1 LRQNKK
7 VIETKDHIKQLLTY
21 FGKKKVF
28 TTKDLETYYN
38 IKGGSINRN
47 TLNWRVYYLVE
58 KGILTRTGRG
68 QFIVGNGKAFEPEL
82 SPMIKKLDSHLKKSF
97 PFLKFCIW
105 DTEQIRGLS
114 QHLPSLKLTI
124 VDVER
129 DGTESV
135 FHKLQG
141 KYKNV
146 YLMPD
151 KEVMDTYVIPSNEPI
166 IVKSLVSEAPLYKV
180 RGITTASIEKIL
192 VDVYFEEEFVSL
204 HGSEMLHIF
213 TNAFERY
220 PINISKMLRYAGR
233 KRKKSE
239 LLIFLISNKLA
250 AK

>member
-1 LRQNKK
+1 MRQNNK
-7 VIETKDHIKQLLTY
+7 VIETKDHIKQLISY

-28 TTKDLETYYN
+28 TTKNLEAYY
-38 IKGGSINRN
+38 ISREGSIKRN
-47 TLNWRVYYLVE
+47 TLNWRVHYLIE

-68 QFIVGNGKAFEPEL
+68 QFIVGNDKAFEPEL
-82 SPMIKKLDSHLKKSF
+82 SPIIKKLDKHLKKSF
-97 PFLKFCIW
+97 PFLKFCLW

-135 FHKLQG
+135 FHHLQE

-151 KEVMDTYVIPSNEPI
+151 LEVMNTYVIRSKNPI
-166 IVKSLVSEAPLYKV
+166 IVKVLVSEAPVYELG
-180 RGITTASIEKIL
+180 GITTASIEKIL
-192 VDVYFEEEFVSL
+192 VDVFFEEEFVSL

-220 PINISKMLRYAGR
+220 PINTGKMLRYADR
-233 KRKKSE
+233 KRKKAE
-239 LLIFLISNKLA
+239 LKKFLISNKLA